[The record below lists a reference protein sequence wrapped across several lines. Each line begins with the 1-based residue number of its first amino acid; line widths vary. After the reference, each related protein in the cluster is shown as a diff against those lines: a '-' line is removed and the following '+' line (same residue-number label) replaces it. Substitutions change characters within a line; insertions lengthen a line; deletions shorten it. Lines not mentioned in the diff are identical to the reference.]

1 MAKKAGIKVLHPFG
15 TIMENS
21 MVRVIMTNC

>member
-1 MAKKAGIKVLHPFG
+1 MAKKAGIKVLHPFR

-21 MVRVIMTNC
+21 MAWVIMTNC

>member
-1 MAKKAGIKVLHPFG
+1 MAKAGIKVLHPFG

-21 MVRVIMTNC
+21 IAWVIMTNC

>member
-1 MAKKAGIKVLHPFG
+1 MAKRAGIKVLQPFG

-21 MVRVIMTNC
+21 MAGVIMTNC